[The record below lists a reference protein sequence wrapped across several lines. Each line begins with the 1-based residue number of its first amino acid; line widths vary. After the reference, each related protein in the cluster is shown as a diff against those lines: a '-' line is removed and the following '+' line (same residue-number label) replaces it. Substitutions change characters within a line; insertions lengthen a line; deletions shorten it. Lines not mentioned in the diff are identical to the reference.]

1 MVHRLRLAIA
11 ALLVLAASCRNATVP
26 PHAIDPSMASCVPST
41 ATLLAGIHLTRLRSS
56 PLYPK
61 LPPSAIALIE
71 PLRDAQYLLL
81 ASDGRNFLVIASGAF
96 HQPPAGATLLAR
108 GLAIA
113 GTPDWLAAATAQ
125 HNSGKPGNANLVSDG
140 DAVAAGSPIWAVAL
154 GGRPLPLT
162 GNAANL
168 NRLLRD
174 SDHASLALQL
184 DSPILLSATVVG
196 RTADSARQVEETLRA
211 SITLAAAAEARQ
223 VGIVSLLRSI
233 RLSRDDRIVNA
244 TLSASPEAVE
254 KLLTTMGL

>member
-1 MVHRLRLAIA
+1 
-11 ALLVLAASCRNATVP
+11 
-26 PHAIDPSMASCVPST
+26 MASCVPST
-41 ATLLAGIHLTRLRSS
+41 ATLLAGIDLARLRSS

-71 PLRDAQYLLL
+71 PLGDAQYLML
-81 ASDGRNFLVIASGAF
+81 ASDGKNLLIIARGPFRQA
-96 HQPPAGATLLAR
+96 PAGATLLAK

-125 HNSGKPGNANLVSDG
+125 HDSGKPGNANLVSDG
-140 DAVAAGSPIWAVAL
+140 DAVAARNPIWAVAL

-174 SDHASLALQL
+174 SDHASLAMQL
-184 DSPILLSATVVG
+184 DSPIQLSATVVG
-196 RTADSARQVEETLRA
+196 RTAESARQVEETLRA

-223 VGIVSLLRSI
+223 ADVVSLLRSI
-233 RLSRDDRIVNA
+233 RLSRDDRVVNA

-254 KLLTTMGL
+254 KLLTTFGL